1 MNKVIGDLRKIPSD
15 LDWNWSG
22 LQLNFKNYLSD
33 KINKNSEESGDTCF
47 YILSSKKYKVLMRES
62 V

>member
-22 LQLNFKNYLSD
+22 LQLNFKNYLPD

-47 YILSSKKYKVLMRES
+47 YILSSKNIKC
-62 V
+62 